1 MDTVE
6 LCKCGKP
13 PRFWRFGDVYI
24 CGCVNPN
31 CKTIYPARSLKSKAD
46 AIGRWNEKM
55 RGENNV

>member
-24 CGCVNPN
+24 WGCVNPN

-46 AIGRWNEKM
+46 AIRRWNEKM

>member
-24 CGCVNPN
+24 CGC
-31 CKTIYPARSLKSKAD
+31 RQSKLQNYISGKIIEVESGCD
-46 AIGRWNEKM
+46 
-55 RGENNV
+55 